1 MILEL
6 DSIKKTINKK
16 VILDDINLSIEHS
29 PILAILGN
37 DDEEKS
43 TLLKIIDGI
52 YSCNS
57 GSVKINDNEVNGNF
71 EFRKNIFYVSNDP
84 YFIENENIEYILR
97 TYKMFYKDFN
107 IGFAIDE
114 IEKIFDLNTTY
125 PSKLSSPNRRVIAI
139 ICALASES
147 KYILID
153 KTLDGIEGPIL
164 NDLKKLILK
173 ENSNKGTTLL
183 INTSNIKEIDDIV
196 SDFIVL
202 SDNSLKFHKNINEE
216 NEYISKVTYFDESM
230 RNPDEIFESNDII
243 SFVDNKLTKTV
254 IVKLSKDKNEQ
265 YIKNKDIKYFDIKQV
280 YASEIYDNLLKYE

>member
-16 VILDDINLSIEHS
+16 VLLDDINLSIEHS

-37 DDEEKS
+37 NDEEKS
-43 TLLKIIDGI
+43 ALLKIIAGI

-57 GSVKINDNEVNGNF
+57 GSIKINDNEVDNNF

-107 IGFAIDE
+107 IGFAIEE

-125 PSKLSSPNRRVIAI
+125 PSKLSIQNRRVIAI

-183 INTSNIKEIDDIV
+183 INTSNIKGIDDIV

-202 SDNSLKFHKNINEE
+202 CDNSLKFHKNINEE

-230 RNPDEIFESNDII
+230 RNPDEIFESSDII
-243 SFVDNKLTKTV
+243 SFVDNKLTKTA

>member
-16 VILDDINLSIEHS
+16 VLLDDINLSIEHS

-43 TLLKIIDGI
+43 TLLKIIAGI

-57 GSVKINDNEVNGNF
+57 GSVKINDNEVVDNF

-107 IGFAIDE
+107 IGSAIDE
-114 IEKIFDLNTTY
+114 IGKIFDLNTTY
-125 PSKLSSPNRRVIAI
+125 PSKLSSQNRRVIAI

-147 KYILID
+147 KYILLD

-183 INTSNIKEIDDIV
+183 INTSNIKGIDDIV

-202 SDNSLKFHKNINEE
+202 CDNSLKFHKNINEE

-243 SFVDNKLTKTV
+243 SFVDNKLTKTA

>member
-16 VILDDINLSIEHS
+16 VLLDDINLSIEHS

-37 DDEEKS
+37 NDEEKS
-43 TLLKIIDGI
+43 TLLKIIAGI

-57 GSVKINDNEVNGNF
+57 GSVKINDNEVDDNF

-84 YFIENENIEYILR
+84 YFIKNENIEYILR

-107 IGFAIDE
+107 IGFAIEE

-125 PSKLSSPNRRVIAI
+125 PSKLSEQNRRVIAI

-183 INTSNIKEIDDIV
+183 INTSNIKGIDDIV

-202 SDNSLKFHKNINEE
+202 CDNSLKFHKNINEE

-243 SFVDNKLTKTV
+243 SFVDNKLTKTA

-265 YIKNKDIKYFDIKQV
+265 YIRNKDIKYFDIKQV

>member
-16 VILDDINLSIEHS
+16 VLLDDINLSIEHS

-37 DDEEKS
+37 NDEEKS
-43 TLLKIIDGI
+43 TLLKIIAGI

-57 GSVKINDNEVNGNF
+57 GSVKINDNEVDDNF

-84 YFIENENIEYILR
+84 YFIKNENIEYILR

-107 IGFAIDE
+107 IGFAIEE

-125 PSKLSSPNRRVIAI
+125 PSKLSEQNRRVIAI

-183 INTSNIKEIDDIV
+183 INTSNIKGIDDIV

-202 SDNSLKFHKNINEE
+202 CDNSLKFHKNINEE

-243 SFVDNKLTKTV
+243 SFVDNKLTKTA

>member
-16 VILDDINLSIEHS
+16 VLLDDINLSIEHS

-43 TLLKIIDGI
+43 ALLKIIAGI

-57 GSVKINDNEVNGNF
+57 GSVKINDNKVDDNF
-71 EFRKNIFYVSNDP
+71 EFRKNIFYVSYDP

-114 IEKIFDLNTTY
+114 IGKIFDLNATY
-125 PSKLSSPNRRVIAI
+125 PSKLSGQNRRVIAI

-164 NDLKKLILK
+164 IDLKKLILK

-183 INTSNIKEIDDIV
+183 INTSNIKGIDDIV

-202 SDNSLKFHKNINEE
+202 CDNSLKFHKNINEE

-243 SFVDNKLTKTV
+243 SFVDNKLTKTA

-280 YASEIYDNLLKYE
+280 YASEIYDNLLKHE